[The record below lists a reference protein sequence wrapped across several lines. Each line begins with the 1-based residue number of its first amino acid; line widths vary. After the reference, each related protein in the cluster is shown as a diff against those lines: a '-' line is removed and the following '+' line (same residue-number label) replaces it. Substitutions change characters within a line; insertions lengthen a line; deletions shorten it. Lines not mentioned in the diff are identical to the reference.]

1 MRLNEAGSSWTAKDY
16 GIAVLLVGSGL
27 FAWGLL
33 MYVSFIRPGSG
44 PSCSSRSI
52 GGICEEI

>member
-33 MYVSFIRPGSG
+33 MYVSFKAWVWTIVQLAKYWGYL
-44 PSCSSRSI
+44 
-52 GGICEEI
+52 